1 MIQYNHRKLRT
12 IVEYKIFVDAD
23 AIPSKIREV
32 IIRYSKRTE
41 KHTLF
46 VSNHFFKMSKHLFVE
61 QVFVEKQIDQADN
74 HIVSLVQPKSLIITQ
89 DLLLAK
95 QALEKGGKVLNQ
107 YGEAITL
114 ATVNEKLSFREFYSQ
129 MRDMSAETNANQK
142 PYTNKDLEKF
152 SNSLNNWKW

>member
-1 MIQYNHRKLRT
+1 MNITNQGNLVTYQ
-12 IVEYKIFVDAD
+12 IFVDAD
-23 AIPSKIREV
+23 AIPLKIREA

-41 KHTLF
+41 KRTLF

-74 HIVSLVQPKSLIITQ
+74 HIVSLVQPKNLVITQ

-95 QALEKGGKVLNQ
+95 QVLEKSGKVLNQ
-107 YGEAITL
+107 YGEEL
-114 ATVNEKLSFREFYSQ
+114 FLSSVNEKLSFREFYSQ
-129 MRDMSAETNANQK
+129 MRDMTVETNANQK
-142 PYTNKDLEKF
+142 AYSTKDLERF